1 MRFAILGSHGD
12 GLEMAAA
19 LVASGR
25 HQLLVCTT
33 PLPDLFRDRLG
44 APKTVTDLEEVLA
57 DPDIDAVIVA
67 GSSVNR
73 PTQLRRALQSER
85 PVLCVHPAD
94 SSPDTGYEAAMIQQ
108 DTGLGLLPLLP
119 DALHPGIVRLAEL
132 LGQGTAGPLGELR
145 LVEMER
151 ASAGVA
157 LVDADGAG
165 RKPALP
171 GWDVLRRLGGE
182 IAEVNAFAEKEQLT
196 RDVPVSLS
204 GRFARGGMFQ
214 ASFRPKQP
222 EEHWRVAVTGS
233 RGRAKLSLPHGASGP
248 SVLEWG
254 ESGTEHQQKWEAWA
268 PWSALVAAFEARIAE
283 PAGEVGISWQDEVRC
298 LELDDATRRS
308 VERRRATTLEYPEP
322 SEEAGFKGTMTLIG
336 CGLLW
341 LILLLLILSVWIPPL
356 GWLIAPALFV
366 FLSLQILLWV
376 ARRK

>member
-1 MRFAILGSHGD
+1 MRFAILGSHPD

-33 PLPDLFRDRLG
+33 PLPDTYRAQLG
-44 APKTVTDLEEVLA
+44 EPKPVTDLEEVLA
-57 DPDIDAVIVA
+57 DPAVEAVIVA
-67 GSSVNR
+67 GSPANR

-108 DTGLGLLPLLP
+108 DTGRVLLPLLP
-119 DALHPGIVRLAEL
+119 DTLHPGIVRLAEL
-132 LGQGTAGPLGELR
+132 IGQGSAGPLGELR

-151 ASAGVA
+151 SSPGAG
-157 LVDADGAG
+157 LLDADGTG

-182 IAEVNAFAEKEQLT
+182 IAEVNAFAEREQLT
-196 RDVPVSLS
+196 LEEPVTLS

-214 ASFRPKQP
+214 ASFRPRQP
-222 EEHWRVAVTGS
+222 EERRRLAVTGS
-233 RGRAKLSLPHGASGP
+233 RGRAELSLPRGPSGP
-248 SVLEWG
+248 AVLTWG
-254 ESGTEHQQKWEAWA
+254 ESGTEHEERWESWA
-268 PWSALVAAFEARIAE
+268 PWPALVAAFEAIS
-283 PAGEVGISWQDEVRC
+283 AGTGGVGLSWQDEVRC

-322 SEEAGFKGTMTLIG
+322 SEEAGFKGTMTMIG

-356 GWLIAPALFV
+356 GWLIAPALFF
-366 FLSLQILLWV
+366 FLALQILLWV

>member
-1 MRFAILGSHGD
+1 MRFAILGSHTD
-12 GLEMAAA
+12 GLEMACA

-25 HQLLVCTT
+25 HQLLACTT
-33 PLPDLFRDRLG
+33 PLPDAYRSRLG
-44 APKTVTDLEEVLA
+44 EPKRVADLEEVLA
-57 DPDIDAVIVA
+57 DPAIDAVLVA
-67 GSSVNR
+67 GSPVNR

-108 DTGLGLLPLLP
+108 DTGRVLLPLLP
-119 DALHPGIVRLAEL
+119 DALHPGVGRLAEL
-132 LGQGTAGPLGELR
+132 IGQGNAGPLGELR
-145 LVEMER
+145 HVEMER
-151 ASAGVA
+151 GSPEAA
-157 LVDADGAG
+157 LLDADGAG

-182 IAEVNAFAEKEQLT
+182 IAEVNSFAEREQLT
-196 RDVPVSLS
+196 VDEPVSVS

-214 ASFRPKQP
+214 ASFRPRQP
-222 EEHWRVAVTGS
+222 EARWRLAVAGS
-233 RGRAKLSLPHGASGP
+233 RGRAELSLPHGPNGP
-248 SVLEWG
+248 AVLTWG
-254 ESGTEHQQKWEAWA
+254 ESGTGHEEAWESWA
-268 PWSALVAAFEARIAE
+268 PWPALVVAFEALVA
-283 PAGEVGISWQDEVRC
+283 GTVGGGLSWQDEVRC

-341 LILLLLILSVWIPPL
+341 LVLFMLILSVWIPPL

-366 FLSLQILLWV
+366 FLSLQVFLWV